1 MVILWAK
8 PYSNRITITLKNKV
22 IELLK
27 QITAYSQDKP
37 LLFTH
42 LFFWAFFLLVLFGY
56 SFVYK
61 KSKSRTIYLLAV
73 SLFFYF
79 KTSGVFVLLLLFTIL
94 SDYYWGKRIDKEN
107 REAGEGSEKRKK
119 IFLTISVL
127 LNLSLLCYFKY
138 SYFFHESTNQ
148 ILGTDKNFF
157 NHFTH
162 FSNTFFGTE
171 FRVDKLLLPVGVSFF
186 TFQSLSYTID
196 LYRAK
201 TQSVKSVFDYGFFV
215 CFFPHLVAGP
225 IVKAHDFIH
234 QIYEPYKLSKQEF
247 GIALFWI
254 LNGFGK
260 KIVADYIAM
269 NYIDRIFH
277 NPNYYSGVE
286 VIIGIFGYSL
296 QIYMDFSG
304 YTDIAIGLALIL
316 GYRLKTNFNS
326 PYKATSTSEFW
337 KRWHISLS
345 SWLQEYLYFPLG
357 GNKKGTIG
365 SYIAIAVI
373 ALFMVLLS
381 GKIWLLYVLI
391 ALAVLLILIARFI
404 PTVKQNINTN
414 INIMVTMLLG
424 GLWHGSSWLFLIW
437 GGLNGLG
444 LIIHKFWK
452 KISPFK
458 DENNLGVKFG
468 LMIFTLSFISFT
480 RIFFRSADMETV
492 NMIFYRIG
500 HFFGIDQLWQIIIG
514 YKFVFS
520 IILIGYLIHWIPEN
534 IKVKY
539 RYWFA
544 SQSYV
549 VMGVIFLVTIF
560 AIYQLMSG
568 EMQPFIYFQF

>member
-1 MVILWAK
+1 
-8 PYSNRITITLKNKV
+8 
-22 IELLK
+22 
-27 QITAYSQDKP
+27 
-37 LLFTH
+37 LFTQ
-42 LFFWAFFLLVLFGY
+42 LFFWAFFAVVLSVY
-56 SFVYK
+56 SKVYK
-61 KSKSRTIYLLAV
+61 QNKLRTIYLLAV
-73 SLFFYF
+73 SLFFYY
-79 KTSGVFVLLLLFTIL
+79 KTSGVFVLLLLFTII
-94 SDYYWGKRIDKEN
+94 SDFYWGKHIHKEN
-107 REAGEGSEKRKK
+107 SVVKNGSDKKKR
-119 IFLTISVL
+119 IYLTISVL

-138 SYFFHESTNQ
+138 SYFFHESANQ
-148 ILGTDKNFF
+148 ILGTKIDFF

-171 FRVDKLLLPVGVSFF
+171 FSVNKLLLPVGVSFF

-196 LYRAK
+196 MYRGK
-201 TQSVKSVFDYGFFV
+201 TEPVKSIFDYGFFV

-225 IVKAHDFIH
+225 IVKAHDFIY
-234 QIYEPYKLSKQEF
+234 QIYQPYKLSKYEF
-247 GIALFWI
+247 GMALFWI

-286 VIIGIFGYSL
+286 VVIGILGYSL

-357 GNKKGTIG
+357 GNKKGTTG
-365 SYIAIAVI
+365 SYIAIAI
-373 ALFMVLLS
+373 ISLFMVLLS

-391 ALAVLLILIARFI
+391 GLAVFLILLGYFI
-404 PTVKQNINTN
+404 PRFAGSINTN
-414 INIMVTMLLG
+414 INLMVTMLLG

-458 DENNLGVKFG
+458 DDDTLPVKIL
-468 LMIFTLSFISFT
+468 LMLFTLIFISFT
-480 RIFFRSADMETV
+480 RIFFRSSDMETV
-492 NMIFYRIG
+492 NMIFYRMG
-500 HFFGIDQLWQIIIG
+500 HFFGLEKLGEILWG
-514 YKFVFS
+514 YKFVFG
-520 IILIGYLIHWIPEN
+520 IILAGYLIHWIPES
-534 IKVKY
+534 IKISY
-539 RYWFA
+539 RNWFA

-549 VMGVIFLVTIF
+549 TMGLISVITIF
-560 AIYQLMSG
+560 FIYQLMSG